1 MTQMTDGTR
10 LRMMLWMVMMM
21 MVPWVSGQRL
31 GVDTDVQMMNREPF
45 ILKSGEL
52 YR

>member
-1 MTQMTDGTR
+1 MTLMTAGKR
-10 LRMMLWMVMMM
+10 LRMMIWMMM
-21 MVPWVSGQRL
+21 MIPWVSGQRL